1 MKVIFFILPL
11 ILLGSCTASNN
22 TPNTSPSKPAS
33 VATENRTVATPTYG
47 TGKTQIEIFA
57 DFQCPACIATNESIQ
72 PIFEEYA
79 KAGKLTIVFR
89 QFPLTSIHK
98 NAKWDA
104 IAALCSAEQG
114 KYVDYKKWLYALEK
128 SKAGKT
134 VTDEERVAIAKS
146 LGMDEAKFSTC
157 LTNRAYEKQVESDI
171 ALGESKWVNGT
182 PTMYL
187 DGIKL
192 DMSLFKDLDG
202 FRSFLESRMK

>member
-22 TPNTSPSKPAS
+22 TSNTSTSKPAS

-79 KAGKLTIVFR
+79 KAGKLTITFR
-89 QFPLTSIHK
+89 QFPLTTIHK

-146 LGMDEAKFSTC
+146 LGMDEVKFSTC

-202 FRSFLESRMK
+202 FRTFLESRMK